1 VSSQEE
7 GDGAL
12 SRLLTAGRE
21 RLLGAV
27 DAGRSQLRVRALQR
41 DLDHFWIRLGKTAW
55 RLVEAGEVHHPALDK
70 AVERI
75 RELEE
80 ELQALQRDQDHR

>member
-1 VSSQEE
+1 LSSQDE

-12 SRLLTAGRE
+12 TRLLTASRV

-27 DAGRSQLRVRALQR
+27 DAGRSQFKVRALQR

-55 RLVEAGEVHHPALDK
+55 RLVESGEVHHPALDK

-80 ELQALQRDQDHR
+80 ELQALQRDQEER